1 MKIAVINQPLANRGD
16 EAAHKAFIRA
26 MSKAFPEYQID
37 VIFLCVEQSLINF
50 IKVEEENVSYIN
62 IPRVRGFVRFE
73 QIGFLFDNFSF
84 SYFHIPTLHWRQ
96 ALGYRLKLAAFSPD
110 LFTPF
115 TPYVST
121 YPS

>member
-37 VIFLCVEQSLINF
+37 VIFLCVEQWLIDS

-62 IPRVRGFVRFE
+62 IPRVRCFVRFE
-73 QIGFLFDNFSF
+73 LIGFLFDNFSQNDLILSLIKWDCCSCNSPIAVF
-84 SYFHIPTLHWRQ
+84 SFCC
-96 ALGYRLKLAAFSPD
+96 FS
-110 LFTPF
+110 
-115 TPYVST
+115 
-121 YPS
+121 